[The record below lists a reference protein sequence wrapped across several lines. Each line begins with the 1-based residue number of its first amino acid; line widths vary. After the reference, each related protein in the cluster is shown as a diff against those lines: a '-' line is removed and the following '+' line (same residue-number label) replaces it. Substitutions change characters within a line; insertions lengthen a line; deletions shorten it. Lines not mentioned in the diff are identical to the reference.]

1 MRRHQL
7 GDRRDDPGEV
17 PGRVDIGVNGT
28 YWAGSIT
35 GTLAALLETQYFAGP
50 FQAPPWR
57 AALAEPIPGR
67 DR

>member
-1 MRRHQL
+1 M
-7 GDRRDDPGEV
+7 
-17 PGRVDIGVNGT
+17 DIGVNGT
-28 YWAGSIT
+28 YWAGPII

>member
-1 MRRHQL
+1 
-7 GDRRDDPGEV
+7 
-17 PGRVDIGVNGT
+17 VDIGVNGT
-28 YWAGSIT
+28 YWAGPII
-35 GTLAALLETQYFAGP
+35 GTLAALLKTQYFAGP